1 MLRKRLV
8 ARENEELIEFG
19 FCTAASFISLKDYY
33 SITYISQ
40 KSSAMSN
47 RHPKSFVSLL
57 QDAIGRQKLRVPGSS
72 SNEGFRLS
80 LSFGQQYGLQI
91 EPARP
96 CCHHRAFGSM
106 RRCKITRLP
115 SRRSEQYEWCPIQRR
130 TVVFWTLSLLQTE
143 GKMYLVAVQGSSRVC
158 AMK

>member
-72 SNEGFRLS
+72 SNKGFRQS
-80 LSFGQQYGLQI
+80 QSFGLRYGLQI

-96 CCHHRAFGSM
+96 CCRRRAFGSM
-106 RRCKITRLP
+106 RRCKRKNKP
-115 SRRSEQYEWCPIQRR
+115 SLHSEQYVWCPIQRR
-130 TVVFWTLSLLQTE
+130 IVVFWTLSLLQMG
-143 GKMYLVAVQGSSRVC
+143 GKRCLVAVQGLSRVWT
-158 AMK
+158 MI